1 METLYTIFDLSD
13 PSRLSAINQSAI
25 HVLIILIAAWLLKLA
40 ANKGIRTF
48 RIYIAS
54 RRASEE
60 EKKRLET
67 LGRVFRYVANVVIT
81 IVAGMLVLTELGI
94 SIAPILAAAGVL
106 GLAVGFGAQSLVKDY
121 FSGLFLLLEDQIR
134 HGDVVEV
141 AGKAGLVEEVT
152 LRYVRLRGYDGNVHF
167 VPNGQISSVTNMTR
181 EHSFAVIDVGVAYR
195 EDVEEIFTVIREVA
209 AQIRADAL
217 FRDLILEDVDLAGVD
232 NWADS
237 AVMIKLRIKV
247 LPIQQ
252 WTVKR
257 EFLRRLKQAFD
268 ARGIEI
274 PYPHLTIYA
283 GQAKDGAA
291 PPFRLQQQ
299 DADLSANTRS

>member
-1 METLYTIFDLSD
+1 MENLNTLFD
-13 PSRLSAINQSAI
+13 PSRLSVINQSFLHI
-25 HVLIILIAAWLLKLA
+25 LLILIAAWLLKLV
-40 ANKGIRTF
+40 ANKGIRSF
-48 RIYIAS
+48 RLYITS

-67 LGRVFRYVANVVIT
+67 LGRVFRYVANVIIT

-106 GLAVGFGAQSLVKDY
+106 GLAIGFGAQSLVKDY

-134 HGDVVEV
+134 HGDVVEA
-141 AGKAGLVEEVT
+141 AGKAGQVEEVT
-152 LRYVRLRGYDGNVHF
+152 LRYVRLRDYDGNVHF
-167 VPNGQISSVTNMTR
+167 IPNGQISTVTNMTR
-181 EHSFAVIDVGVAYR
+181 EHSFAVFDVRVAYS
-195 EDVEEIFTVIREVA
+195 EDVDEIFALIREVA
-209 AQIRADAL
+209 AQMRADPA
-217 FRDLILEDVDLAGVD
+217 FKELILEDVDLAGVE

-237 AVMIKLRIKV
+237 AVCIRLRIKV

-274 PYPHLTIYA
+274 PFPHLTVYA
-283 GQAKDGAA
+283 GQAKDGSA

-299 DADLSANTRS
+299 DADLSADARS

>member
-1 METLYTIFDLSD
+1 MGTLATLFGLTD
-13 PSRLSAINQSAI
+13 PSRLGAINQSALHI
-25 HVLIILIAAWLLKLA
+25 LIILIAAWLLKLA
-40 ANKGIRTF
+40 ANKGIRSF
-48 RIYIAS
+48 RLYIAS
-54 RRASEE
+54 RSTSEE
-60 EKKRLET
+60 KKKRLET

-106 GLAVGFGAQSLVKDY
+106 GLAIGFGAQSLVKDY

-141 AGKAGLVEEVT
+141 AGKAGQVEEVT
-152 LRYVRLRGYDGNVHF
+152 LRYVRLRDYDGNVHF
-167 VPNGQISSVTNMTR
+167 IPNGQISSVTNMTR
-181 EHSFAVIDVGVAYR
+181 EHSFAVFDVRVAYS
-195 EDVEEIFTVIREVA
+195 EDIDEVFALIREVA
-209 AQIRADAL
+209 SQMRADTV
-217 FRDLILEDVDLAGVD
+217 FKDLILDDVDLAGVE

-237 AVMIKLRIKV
+237 AVCIRLRIKV

-252 WTVKR
+252 WTVKH

-274 PYPHLTIYA
+274 PYPHLTVYA
-283 GQAKDGAA
+283 GQAKDGGA

-299 DADLSANTRS
+299 DADLSANARS